1 MDDKVEIQESAVTPP
16 PHYEMKMKY
25 YREYR
30 LVYFILGF
38 IEVLLALR
46 FFLKLMAANPQ
57 NAFAALIYG
66 ITSLLLLPFSGL
78 FARTAAAATTTVS
91 VIEPSIVV
99 AMIVYALLAWGIGK
113 WIIIFKSR
121 PRKKA

>member
-1 MDDKVEIQESAVTPP
+1 
-16 PHYEMKMKY
+16 
-25 YREYR
+25 
-30 LVYFILGF
+30 VYFILGF